1 MSQVTTKIETLSM
14 EEKSHHHAHGQYV
27 VSLQGNIIIQCM
39 GRELI
44 VDESH
49 FVYIPSGIE
58 HTFRSLDQNEVL
70 IINVPTNMVP
80 NRDVKLMEEFSMI
93 PIDGKL
99 SLVMSLIHMEMDEVA
114 NSNSIEYL
122 YMFMYDTLRRA
133 KRSKSI
139 EFIASHFDQE
149 IKVSELA
156 TIEHYS
162 ENYYRAWFKRQTGM
176 TPKEY
181 IVKLRIE
188 KAKILLVTTKY
199 GISKIASQVG
209 YNQNSSFTR
218 VFKEA
223 TGMAPLLYRRQNQS
237 TIDGQAKDLKIIEC

>member
-1 MSQVTTKIETLSM
+1 MSQITTKIETLSM
-14 EEKSHHHAHGQYV
+14 EQKSHHHPYGQYV
-27 VSLQGNIIIQCM
+27 VSLQGNIMIQCL

-44 VDESH
+44 VDENN
-49 FVYIPSGIE
+49 FVYIPSGIA

-70 IINVPTNMVP
+70 IINVPMNMVP

-99 SLVMSLIHMEMDEVA
+99 SLVMHLIRMEMEEVPD
-114 NSNSIEYL
+114 SSSIEYL
-122 YMFMYDTLRRA
+122 YMFMYDILRRA

-139 EFIASHFDQE
+139 EFITSHFDQE

-156 TIEHYS
+156 ELEHYS

-199 GISKIASQVG
+199 DISKIASQVG

-223 TGMAPLLYRRQNQS
+223 TGLAPLQYRRQSQS
-237 TIDGQAKDLKIIEC
+237 TLDGQVEDLKLSES

>member
-1 MSQVTTKIETLSM
+1 MLSM
-14 EEKSHHHAHGQYV
+14 LKKSHHHPYGQYV
-27 VSLQGNIIIQCM
+27 ISLHGNIIIHCM
-39 GRELI
+39 EQESL

-49 FVYIPSGIE
+49 FVYIPSGME

-70 IINVPTNMVP
+70 IINVPMNMVP
-80 NRDVKLMEEFSMI
+80 NRDIELMEEFFMI
-93 PIDGKL
+93 PMDEKL
-99 SLVMSLIHMEMDEVA
+99 SLVLKLICMEMEEVPD
-114 NSNSIEYL
+114 SSSIEYL
-122 YMFMYDTLRRA
+122 YMFMYDTLRRT

-139 EFIASHFDQE
+139 EYITSHFDQE

-156 TIEHYS
+156 EREHYS

-181 IVKLRIE
+181 IVKLRME

-223 TGMAPLLYRRQNQS
+223 TGLAPLQYRRQSQS
-237 TIDGQAKDLKIIEC
+237 ALDGQIEDKI